1 MENTKILVIEDD
13 ESVRGLLLEV
23 LTISGFNV
31 KCFESVE
38 AVGSKIT
45 DFNPALVLC
54 DINLPGA
61 SGFDFLKTIRKSGN
75 QIPFIALTAR
85 NDKLDITQGLR
96 EGADDYIVKPFG
108 IEELVLRIKAV
119 LRRSRNAILSN
130 VIQVGNLVLD
140 YESHEVKV
148 LNTQI
153 EFSRTEFDLLQT
165 LMQNSSKVVRKQ
177 VLMSEVWGFDF
188 ETSTSVLD
196 TYISYLRK
204 KIPATANVKISTVR
218 GVGFKIEV
226 AE

>member
-1 MENTKILVIEDD
+1 MENSKILVVEDD
-13 ESVRGLLLEV
+13 ESVRRLLSEV

-31 KCFESVE
+31 ECFESVE
-38 AVGSKIT
+38 AVGT
-45 DFNPALVLC
+45 RFTEFNPDLVLC
-54 DINLPGA
+54 DINLPGS
-61 SGFDFLKTIRKSGN
+61 SGFDFLKSIRAGGN
-75 QIPFIALTAR
+75 QKPFIALTAR
-85 NDKLDITQGLR
+85 NDKLDITLGLR

-119 LRRSRNAILSN
+119 LRRTRKETQSN
-130 VIQVGNLVLD
+130 LIQVGNLVLD
-140 YESHEVKV
+140 YESHVVKV
-148 LNTQI
+148 HKNQI
-153 EFSRTEFDLLQT
+153 ELSPTEFDLLQT
-165 LMQNSSKVVRKQ
+165 LMQNASKVVRKQ

-226 AE
+226 SE